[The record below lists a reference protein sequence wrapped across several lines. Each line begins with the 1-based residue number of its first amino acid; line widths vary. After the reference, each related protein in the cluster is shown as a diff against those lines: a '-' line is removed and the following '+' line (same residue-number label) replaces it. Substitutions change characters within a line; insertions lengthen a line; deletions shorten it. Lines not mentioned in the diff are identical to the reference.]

1 MKCYKPT
8 SDYYNENGLNN
19 QLKTINCLYN
29 NPKYID
35 AGIYENEC
43 KNPSHSCNQFCMDMA
58 NCRKLLVDICGFSK
72 GWDGF
77 DKETYSKIEQDIK
90 EHAYNHRYS
99 STYAPFVHENYN
111 GWNVDV
117 CGIMQVRF
125 E

>member
-1 MKCYKPT
+1 MNKIKKFIFHHL
-8 SDYYNENGLNN
+8 LNK
-19 QLKTINCLYN
+19 QERERLCDAYA
-29 NPKYID
+29 YIQQ
-35 AGIYENEC
+35 YEDEC

-77 DKETYSKIEQDIK
+77 DKETYSNIEQDIK

-99 STYAPFVHENYN
+99 STYAPFIHENYN
-111 GWNVDV
+111 GCDVDV